1 MSQLILPDV
10 EYKRDHQQRF
20 RRELEVE
27 FLDIAN
33 KINAARMHSDLVSA
47 LSFHRNRLSFPQ
59 LGIGSV
65 VGANLVDPDKV
76 LKVARSIK
84 FNDASVIKVKD
95 AESQSLVFENK
106 SDSSRDYITIDST
119 DSNND
124 KVIVNPYFS
133 VLGSND
139 IIKDKQNRY
148 RGEVDAGAAQR
159 DNPWGFDQDLTDDPQ
174 LIHPVQFDYD
184 FSGRSGDST
193 VVILWGNLSYC
204 LEPDASFSLIHT
216 DTSGTTTIGTDNSD
230 KGYDVD
236 ITSNGGRVYD
246 WSEGQ
251 VTTATQFLMF
261 FSGQRF
267 PSYGFGTKTD
277 MPNEDNQT
285 IKLQFSCAFDSIGV
299 SYFYAFMTMWAVSF
313 DLGVT

>member
-148 RGEVDAGAAQR
+148 RGEVDLGAVLE
-159 DNPWGFDQDLTDDPQ
+159 NPWGFDQDLTDDPQ

-246 WSEGQ
+246 WSEGLL
-251 VTTATQFLMF
+251 TAATLAAMAF
-261 FSGQRF
+261 GRRC
-267 PSYGFGTKTD
+267 PSYGFGPKTD

-285 IKLQFSCAFDSIGV
+285 IKLQFSCDSIGGV
-299 SYFYAFMTMWAVSF
+299 FPYLYAFLTMWAVSF